1 MTGEN
6 LSLEERVAALEALAL
21 AQPVTAELTEEQA
34 REFEKS
40 LAQIVTEPWQPQIL
54 PPRRP
59 LTEDEV
65 RQLLRECVTVVKP
78 GETLILR
85 LGWDWTPDQM
95 REVQDVLTASAEYWS
110 LGFRVL
116 VVPGEELGVAEAF
129 SNCPSCGAPLT
140 DGRCVRQG
148 NLGGC
153 GWPYWP
159 RSAPRRFEYPVG
171 ANLPADVAPAS
182 GAGGHE

>member
-1 MTGEN
+1 M
-6 LSLEERVAALEALAL
+6 S
-21 AQPVTAELTEEQA
+21 
-34 REFEKS
+34 
-40 LAQIVTEPWQPQIL
+40 
-54 PPRRP
+54 

-65 RQLLRECVTVVKP
+65 RHLLSECVTVIRP
-78 GETLILR
+78 GETLLLR
-85 LGWDWTPDQM
+85 CGRDWTPGQA
-95 REVQDVLTASAEYWS
+95 REVQEWMDRAIEWRD
-110 LGFRVL
+110 LGFKAL

>member
-1 MTGEN
+1 M
-6 LSLEERVAALEALAL
+6 SL
-21 AQPVTAELTEEQA
+21 TD
-34 REFEKS
+34 
-40 LAQIVTEPWQPQIL
+40 
-54 PPRRP
+54 
-59 LTEDEV
+59 DEV
-65 RQLLRECVTVVKP
+65 RHLLSECVTVVRP
-78 GETLILR
+78 GETLLQR
-85 LGWDWTPDQM
+85 CGRDWTPGQA
-95 REVQDVLTASAEYWS
+95 REVQEWMDRAIEWRD
-110 LGFRVL
+110 LGFKAR